1 MKISLNL
8 LFLFIAHSISAQPE
22 ITSWLQNTTETGSYY
37 IAGNSVTIP
46 NNILVNCQKVEYSAD
61 YVYITTTGIP
71 AYPTGPFQD
80 GNPSQAADQN
90 MIYKIPRNPQEN
102 IGTPTSTTPGNIG
115 VFIDRNNAYGDISIL
130 IGEKEFWG
138 KGTAYHSIKGI
149 LPYLFEKEKLNLIS
163 CGTASCNLGMIKV
176 MEKLG
181 MTPKITFP
189 DRFVI
194 NNQTYNLIQGWLK
207 AS

>member
-1 MKISLNL
+1 MNSAFFENETLRIVSFEKQHLTSQYVGWLNDPEVVQFSEQRHKKHTIKSCTSYFNQQKRSDN
-8 LFLFIAHSISAQPE
+8 LFLAIEFKN
-22 ITSWLQNTTETGSYY
+22 LNK
-37 IAGNSVTIP
+37 TIKH
-46 NNILVNCQKVEYSAD
+46 L
-61 YVYITTTGIP
+61 
-71 AYPTGPFQD
+71 
-80 GNPSQAADQN
+80 
-90 MIYKIPRNPQEN
+90 
-102 IGTPTSTTPGNIG
+102 GNIG